1 MESWSLCCCGGGGG
15 GGGGGERPVPHRT
28 NNRVLI
34 LDEAVAVAVANSDL
48 LSIHSDASSFL
59 AVEDM
64 SAFVAGTATA
74 VAAVVKEVEVEVDT
88 SLWVAWVVQS
98 RPVGPPTRETNPGV
112 VGFVLISIHF
122 VVVFHNRLRRFHSYE
137 IAINLQND
145 SGSFFVNE
153 KNADHTERSIV
164 CGCIGYIH
172 ILYTKLLHFSM
183 NNPSNLIMLV
193 FIL

>member
-1 MESWSLCCCGGGGG
+1 MRL
-15 GGGGGERPVPHRT
+15 
-28 NNRVLI
+28 
-34 LDEAVAVAVANSDL
+34 AVATANSDL

-64 SAFVAGTATA
+64 SAFVAGTAA
-74 VAAVVKEVEVEVDT
+74 AAAAAAVVEEVEVDT

-183 NNPSNLIMLV
+183 SNPSNLI
-193 FIL
+193 ILSSFNLASFFFRNNINSKKSGYYCLS